1 VLELINGL
9 KIIPTSYFASY
20 EKYIDVDLQDVF
32 STIEAIEIK
41 ADTFN
46 FYTSVSVIASSKIEG
61 EAMEMDSYLK
71 HKLQKVNYLK
81 DLVQKPN
88 DLYEAYIFA
97 QENCLSKKNFFEAH
111 KLLSKHLLPAK
122 SRGKVRQ
129 MEMVI
134 MQHETNRIQ
143 YEAAPQAMVKQ
154 EFEKLF
160 ADIDFLIQQELSI
173 NEVFYYAS
181 FIHLVFVNIHPFED
195 GNGRAARLLE
205 KWFLAEKLG
214 KMAWC
219 VASEHYYYKN
229 VNDYYKNLAVLGFF
243 YESLEYS
250 KALGFLKMLPDS
262 LKINKN

>member
-1 VLELINGL
+1 MILQ
-9 KIIPTSYFASY
+9 IILTSFFSSY
-20 EKYIDVDLQDVF
+20 EKLVTNDIEQDFTKVK
-32 STIEAIEIK
+32 EIEIK

-61 EAMEMDSYLK
+61 EIMEVDSYLK

-81 DLVQKPN
+81 ELVQKPN
-88 DLYEAYIFA
+88 DLYESYIFA
-97 QENCLSKKNFFEAH
+97 QNNTLSKKNFFEAH

-122 SRGKVRQ
+122 ARGKVRQ
-129 MEMVI
+129 VEMVI

-143 YEAAPQAMVKQ
+143 YEAAAKIVVKQ
-154 EFEKLF
+154 EFERLF
-160 ADIDFLIQQELSI
+160 QDIDILLKKNLSI
-173 NEVFYYAS
+173 KEVFYYAS

-219 VASEHYYYKN
+219 IPSEQFYYKN
-229 VNDYYKNLAVLGFF
+229 VSEYYKNLAILGL
-243 YESLEYS
+243 YYDSLDYT
-250 KALGFLKMLPDS
+250 KALGFLRMLPDS
-262 LKINKN
+262 IKN

>member
-1 VLELINGL
+1 MKNLH
-9 KIIPTSYFASY
+9 IIPASFFDSY
-20 EKYIDVDLQDVF
+20 EKLVLNDVEQDFTKVK
-32 STIEAIEIK
+32 EIEIK

-46 FYTSVSVIASSKIEG
+46 FYTSVSVITSSKIEG
-61 EAMEMDSYLK
+61 EVMELDSYLK
-71 HKLQKVNYLK
+71 HKLQKINYLK

-97 QENCLSKKNFFEAH
+97 QNNTLSKESFFQAH

-122 SRGKVRQ
+122 ARGKVRQ

-143 YEAAPQAMVKQ
+143 YEAAPKSMVKQ

-160 ADIDFLIQQELSI
+160 SDIEYLLKAELSVKEI
-173 NEVFYYAS
+173 FYYAS
-181 FIHLVFVNIHPFED
+181 FIHLVFVNIHPLED

-219 VASEHYYYKN
+219 IASEHFYYKN
-229 VNDYYKNLAVLGFF
+229 VNDYYKNLAVLGFS
-243 YESLEYS
+243 YENLDYS
-250 KALGFLKMLPDS
+250 KALGFLKMLPS
-262 LKINKN
+262 ALEINN

>member
-1 VLELINGL
+1 MLQ
-9 KIIPTSYFASY
+9 IIPNVYFESY
-20 EKYIDVDLQDVF
+20 EKLVTNDVEQDF
-32 STIEAIEIK
+32 SQVKAIEIK

-61 EAMEMDSYLK
+61 EAMEVDSYLK

-97 QENCLSKKNFFEAH
+97 QENQLTQKNFFEAH
-111 KLLSKHLLPAK
+111 KRLSKHLLPAK
-122 SRGKVRQ
+122 TRGKVRQ

-143 YEAAPQAMVKQ
+143 YEAAPQSIVKTD
-154 EFEKLF
+154 FDKLF
-160 ADIDFLIQQELSI
+160 ADIDVLIKATLSI
-173 NEVFYYAS
+173 KEVFYYAS

-219 VASEHYYYKN
+219 INSEHFYYKN

-243 YESLEYS
+243 YEKLDYS
-250 KALGFLKMLPDS
+250 KALGFLKMLPNS
-262 LKINKN
+262 MK

>member
-1 VLELINGL
+1 MNF
-9 KIIPTSYFASY
+9 KIIPTSFFESY
-20 EKYIDVDLQDVF
+20 ENLLTNDVEQDFTKVK
-32 STIEAIEIK
+32 EMEIK
-41 ADTFN
+41 ADTFH
-46 FYTSVSVIASSKIEG
+46 FYTSVSVISSSKIEG
-61 EAMEMDSYLK
+61 EAMEVDSYLK
-71 HKLQKVNYLK
+71 HKLQKVTYLK

-97 QENCLSKKNFFEAH
+97 QNNTLSKKNFLEAH

-122 SRGKVRQ
+122 ARGKVRQ

-143 YEAAPQAMVKQ
+143 YEAAAQTIVKQ
-154 EFEKLF
+154 EFERLF
-160 ADIDFLIQQELSI
+160 QDIDILLKQDLSI
-173 NEVFYYAS
+173 KAVFYYAS

-219 VASEHYYYKN
+219 IASEQFYYKN
-229 VNDYYKNLAVLGFF
+229 INEYYKNLAILGFY
-243 YESLEYS
+243 YENLDYS
-250 KALGFLKMLPDS
+250 KALGFLKMLPDAI
-262 LKINKN
+262 K